1 MEAGLA
7 VGEKRKEAPV
17 EVVQG
22 HKAQIVDLTPE
33 HIDFTGSTVLNA
45 SHPEALKAV
54 LGEVGG
60 EQVVMHSDCDEQL
73 LFNIT
78 FKNLVN
84 LSSISIT
91 APPGAAPR
99 TVKLW
104 KNRNN
109 FDFDD
114 ADGSAPTQTLELT
127 AADAGGGPLQLQLVK
142 FQRTSSL
149 VVFVQDNVNDEEV
162 SSVQR
167 LSIRGTAL
175 ETTNMANLEKKG

>member
-1 MEAGLA
+1 MS
-7 VGEKRKEAPV
+7 
-17 EVVQG
+17 
-22 HKAQIVDLTPE
+22 PE
-33 HIDFTGSTVLNA
+33 NIDFTGSTVLNA
-45 SHPEALKAV
+45 SHPEVLKAI
-54 LGEVGG
+54 LGDGG
-60 EQVVMHSDCDEQL
+60 GGQIEMHSECDEQL

-78 FKNLVN
+78 FKTMVN

-104 KNRNN
+104 KDRSN

-114 ADGSAPTQTLELT
+114 ADGAVPTQTLELT
-127 AADAGGGPLQLQLVK
+127 AADASGSKVPLQLVK

-149 VVFVQDNVNDEEV
+149 VVFVQDNVNNDEV
-162 SSVQR
+162 SSLRR
-167 LSIRGTAL
+167 LSILGTPL